1 MPRPSLKDVRSAEI
15 LAAFASCVAR
25 FGLEGATQER
35 IAEAAGVKRTILRH
49 YLGNRDEM
57 IDALIDF
64 VVANFDAQ
72 SRALFDT
79 LPSTDRVTAL
89 LDVLFGVSGRTNPDM
104 VLVFEALVAASD
116 RHPKARKI
124 LLAWTQRFIDA
135 VECELAAAFPSAAKD
150 KIAAAGHGIVAL
162 YFNAD
167 SLHPLRP
174 PKRWDRASRA
184 AANLLIDSLKGG
196 RSG

>member
-15 LAAFASCVAR
+15 LTAFASCVAR

-49 YLGNRDEM
+49 YLGNRDDM

-64 VVANFDAQ
+64 VVADFDAQ
-72 SRALFDT
+72 SQALFDA
-79 LPSTDRVTAL
+79 LPNADRVTAL
-89 LDVLFGVSGRTNPDM
+89 LDVLFGASGKTNPDM

-116 RHPKARKI
+116 RYSKARKA

-135 VECELAAAFPSAAKD
+135 VEAELITAFPHAAKD
-150 KIAAAGHGIVAL
+150 KVAASAHGIVAL

-167 SLHPLRP
+167 SLHPLNP
-174 PKRWDRASRA
+174 PKSWDRTARA
-184 AANLLIDSLKGG
+184 AADLLVNALKGSRDG
-196 RSG
+196 

>member
-49 YLGNRDEM
+49 YLGNRDDM

-64 VVANFDAQ
+64 VVADFDAQ
-72 SRALFDT
+72 SQALFDA
-79 LPSTDRVTAL
+79 LPNTDRVPVL
-89 LDVLFGVSGRTNPDM
+89 LDVLFGASGRTNPDM
-104 VLVFEALVAASD
+104 VLVFEALVAAVD
-116 RHPKARKI
+116 RYPKAREA
-124 LLAWTQRFIDA
+124 LLAWTRRFIDA
-135 VECELAAAFPSAAKD
+135 VEAELAMAFPTAAKD

-167 SLHPLRP
+167 SLHPLQP
-174 PKRWDRASRA
+174 PKSWDRALRA
-184 AANLLIDSLKGG
+184 AADLLIESLKGSQG
-196 RSG
+196 G

>member
-35 IAEAAGVKRTILRH
+35 IAKAAGVKRTILRH

-57 IDALIDF
+57 INALIDF
-64 VVANFDAQ
+64 VVTDFDDQ
-72 SRALFDT
+72 SQALFDA
-79 LPSTDRVTAL
+79 LPSTDRVATL
-89 LDVLFGVSGRTNPDM
+89 LDVLFGTSGRTSPDM
-104 VLVFEALVAASD
+104 VLVFEALVAAAD
-116 RHPKARKI
+116 RHPKARKA

-135 VECELAAAFPSAAKD
+135 VEAELATAFPSAARD
-150 KIAAAGHGIVAL
+150 KVMAAGHGIVAL

-174 PKRWDRASRA
+174 PKSWDRAARA
-184 AANLLIDSLKGG
+184 AADLLVESLKGSQ
-196 RSG
+196 SG